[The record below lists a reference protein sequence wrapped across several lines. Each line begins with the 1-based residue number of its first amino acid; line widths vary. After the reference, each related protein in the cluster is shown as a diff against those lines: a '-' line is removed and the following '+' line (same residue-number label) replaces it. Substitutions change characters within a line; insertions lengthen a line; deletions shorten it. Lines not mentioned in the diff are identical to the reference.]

1 MPTNRR
7 TIERRRKVPKFTDEV
22 LDLFER
28 GMQLVVEGYDDI
40 DAPDDEKHDEFR
52 QISKRLDWTLLG
64 RAPHE
69 TSIFEDF
76 ADLEPPE
83 YMKARESEAYP
94 DFNGYRSWRLLQQ
107 RLLAALEARRRRT
120 PAANLRRPKPGC
132 VDQLHRGER
141 QRARE
146 VGLMG

>member
-83 YMKARESEAYP
+83 YMKARE
-94 DFNGYRSWRLLQQ
+94 RV
-107 RLLAALEARRRRT
+107 
-120 PAANLRRPKPGC
+120 RPIPISTAIDPGDC
-132 VDQLHRGER
+132 CSNVCSPR
-141 QRARE
+141 
-146 VGLMG
+146 